1 MFWEDVEFSAE
12 PEPSCISASLEEA
25 VTSEESGNGLLQ
37 AHKYI
42 CVLIY
47 TMEEILVSPL
57 TDGFLFVLFRI
68 ERVSKIRE
76 FKNHVQQE
84 IPINCWDAKTLA
96 TINK

>member
-1 MFWEDVEFSAE
+1 MEFSAE
-12 PEPSCISASLEEA
+12 PESSCISASLEEA
-25 VTSEESGNGLLQ
+25 VTSEERGNGLLQ

-42 CVLIY
+42 CVLIC
-47 TMEEILVSPL
+47 TMEKEILVSPL

-84 IPINCWDAKTLA
+84 IPINC
-96 TINK
+96 